1 MTFKNLQC
9 GATMYKTIQMLE
21 MIGQNSSI
29 KQYETAHDM
38 LVQENIS
45 DEGVND
51 LIDSNIPLMCV
62 WVTPDEKD
70 NETEDDDE
78 GEKKEKKGNKINI
91 H

>member
-1 MTFKNLQC
+1 
-9 GATMYKTIQMLE
+9 MYKTIQILE

>member
-1 MTFKNLQC
+1 
-9 GATMYKTIQMLE
+9 MYKTIQMLE
-21 MIGQNSSI
+21 MIGQNLSI

>member
-1 MTFKNLQC
+1 MTFYNLQC

>member
-1 MTFKNLQC
+1 
-9 GATMYKTIQMLE
+9 MYKTIQMLE